1 MHILIVFSSSYS
13 PMSVD
18 NIPIILK
25 IDQYS
30 AYSFISIH
38 IPIYPIIFIHS
49 SIMFHLSFSVLQ
61 NRSPEPPF
69 SSRLKTVA
77 LAAAAATS
85 AAAGRRCRCPQR
97 SPRSRLRRSLTPRLG
112 RRNVVMSTAVMF
124 ICKKGNQH
132 TVWGNGNL
140 ICGEM

>member
-1 MHILIVFSSSYS
+1 
-13 PMSVD
+13 MSVD
-18 NIPIILK
+18 NIPIIFE

-49 SIMFHLSFSVLQ
+49 SIMFHLSFSVLP

-77 LAAAAATS
+77 LAAAATS

-112 RRNVVMSTAVMF
+112 RRNGVTLTAVMF

-132 TVWGNGNL
+132 KVWGNGNL

>member
-18 NIPIILK
+18 NIPIIFE

-49 SIMFHLSFSVLQ
+49 SIMFHLSFSVLP

-77 LAAAAATS
+77 LAAAATS

-112 RRNVVMSTAVMF
+112 RRNGVTLTAVMF

-132 TVWGNGNL
+132 KVWGNGNL